1 MAASEGANRDNTEDW
16 VLAEAARPRSFAG
29 LEARIDTAISVAYA
43 CEEAMAQVGA
53 DAIESAAQARRAAE
67 LAERAA
73 IAAEGA
79 RALATVPPPPP
90 PAAAAPA
97 FGANPAVYP
106 LPSDEDLRLSHFIDR
121 ADRLVARL
129 RHLQQ
134 V

>member
-1 MAASEGANRDNTEDW
+1 MGVSEGASRDNTEDW
-16 VLAEAARPRSFAG
+16 VLPEAARPRSFAE

-73 IAAEGA
+73 LAAEAA
-79 RALATVPPPPP
+79 RAATAPAPP
-90 PAAAAPA
+90 PAAAAPSTA
-97 FGANPAVYP
+97 ANPAVFP
-106 LPSDEDLRLSHFIDR
+106 LPSDADLRLTHFLER
-121 ADRLVARL
+121 ADRVVARL